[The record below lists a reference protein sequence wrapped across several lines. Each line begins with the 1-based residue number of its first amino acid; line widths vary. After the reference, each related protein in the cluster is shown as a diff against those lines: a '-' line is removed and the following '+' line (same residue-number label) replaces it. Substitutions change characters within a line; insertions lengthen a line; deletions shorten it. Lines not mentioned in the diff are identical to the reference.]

1 MHRRTFIKK
10 TSNIALG
17 MGLTL
22 SFPSGMTVKEDTL
35 FFKISLAQW
44 SLHRSLRSGKLSTFD
59 FPAKAK
65 NDFDI
70 HAVEYVNQFFIDK
83 AKDHKY
89 LKELKQRTS
98 DLNVENVLIMVDAEG
113 ELGNQDKKARLQAIE
128 NHYKWIEAA
137 QFLGCKSIRVNLHGE
152 GSRTNIA
159 KAGEDSLIQLSNF
172 AKDYAI
178 NIIVEN
184 HQSYSTHGDWLSK
197 IMKNVNHSNCGT
209 LPDFGNFYEY
219 DRYQGVKD
227 MMPFAKGVSAKS
239 NDFDEQGNETQ
250 IDYVKML
257 QIVKNAGYTGYIGI
271 EYEGTNDNEDK
282 GIQLTKELLVK
293 AAKEVK

>member
-1 MHRRTFIKK
+1 MRRRTFIKK
-10 TSNIALG
+10 TSNTALG
-17 MGLTL
+17 MGLAL
-22 SFPSGMTVKEDTL
+22 SFPSRMIVKEDTL

-44 SLHRSLRSGKLSTFD
+44 SLHRSLRSGKLTTFD

-70 HAVEYVNQFFIDK
+70 HAVEYVNQFFLNR
-83 AKDHKY
+83 AKDQRF
-89 LKELKQRTS
+89 LSELKQRTS

-113 ELGNQDKKARLQAIE
+113 ELGDQDKKARLQAIE
-128 NHYKWIEAA
+128 NHYKWVEAA
-137 QFLGCKSIRVNLHGE
+137 QFLGCSSIRVNLHGE
-152 GSRTNIA
+152 GSRADVA
-159 KAGEDSLIQLSNF
+159 KAGVDSLVQLSDF

-184 HQSYSTHGDWLSK
+184 HQSYSTYGDWLSK
-197 IMKNVNHSNCGT
+197 IMKNVNLKNCGT

-227 MMPFAKGVSAKS
+227 MMPFAKGISAKS

-271 EYEGTNDNEDK
+271 EYEGTNDDEDK
-282 GIQLTKELLVK
+282 GIQLTKELLIK
-293 AAKEVK
+293 TARELK

>member
-1 MHRRTFIKK
+1 MRRRTFIKNTSK
-10 TSNIALG
+10 TALG
-17 MGLTL
+17 VGLAL
-22 SFPSGMTVKEDTL
+22 SLPSCVTKIGDAQ

-44 SLHRSLRSGKLSTFD
+44 SLHRSLRSGKLTTFD

-83 AKDHKY
+83 AKNQVF

-98 DLNVENVLIMVDAEG
+98 DLNVENVLIMIDAEG
-113 ELGNQDKKARLQAIE
+113 ELGAQDDKARLQAVE
-128 NHYKWIEAA
+128 NHYKWVEVA
-137 QFLGCKSIRVNLHGE
+137 QFLGCHSIRVNAGGGGE
-152 GSRTNIA
+152 KTDVA
-159 KAGEDSLIQLSNF
+159 KAAQESLHQLSSF
-172 AKDYAI
+172 ARDYSI
-178 NIIVEN
+178 NVIVEN
-184 HQSYSTHGDWLSK
+184 HGSHSSHGDWLSG
-197 IMKNVNHSNCGT
+197 IIKNVNLDNCGT

-239 NDFDEQGNETQ
+239 NNFDEQGNESE

-257 QIVKNAGYTGYIGI
+257 QIVKDAGYRGYIGI
-271 EYEGTNDNEDK
+271 EYGGPDSDEDR
-282 GIQLTKELLVK
+282 GIRLTKELLLKAVK
-293 AAKEVK
+293 QLS

>member
-1 MHRRTFIKK
+1 MRRRTFIKK
-10 TSNIALG
+10 TSNTALG
-17 MGLTL
+17 MGLAL
-22 SFPSGMTVKEDTL
+22 SFPSRMIVKEDTL

-44 SLHRSLRSGKLSTFD
+44 SLHRSLRSGKLTTFD

-70 HAVEYVNQFFIDK
+70 HAVEYVNQFFLDR
-83 AKDHKY
+83 AKDQRFLSK
-89 LKELKQRTS
+89 LKQRTS

-113 ELGNQDKKARLQAIE
+113 ELGDQDKKARLQAIE
-128 NHYKWIEAA
+128 NHYKWVEAA
-137 QFLGCKSIRVNLHGE
+137 QFLGCSSIRVNLHGE
-152 GSRTNIA
+152 GSRADVA
-159 KAGEDSLIQLSNF
+159 KAGVDSLVQLSDF

-197 IMKNVNHSNCGT
+197 IMKNVNLKNCGT
-209 LPDFGNFYEY
+209 LPDLGNFYEY

-227 MMPFAKGVSAKS
+227 MMPFAKGISAKS

-271 EYEGTNDNEDK
+271 EYEGTNDDEDK
-282 GIQLTKELLVK
+282 GIQLTKELLIK
-293 AAKEVK
+293 TARELK